1 MRNVSYMRPSLLNQV
16 SSAGTNSDRVSAV
29 VKHDAEDAVSEVRD
43 SKAYGG
49 VSSGV
54 AGILYKWVNYGK
66 GQRSR
71 WFVLEDGLDLPEK
84 STLFLNSVMDQ
95 RSSRSNPGSEMPR
108 NESLRAEMTIRWW
121 WGDRDDRGIWI
132 MEWR

>member
-16 SSAGTNSDRVSAV
+16 SSAGTNSDRVSTV

-49 VSSGV
+49 VSGGV
-54 AGILYKWVNYGK
+54 VGILYKWVNYGK
-66 GQRSR
+66 GRRSR
-71 WFVLEDGLDLPEK
+71 WFVLDDGLDLPVK
-84 STLFLNSVMDQ
+84 STLFSNSVMEQ

-108 NESLRAEMTIRWW
+108 NESLRAEMTNRRWW
-121 WGDRDDRGIWI
+121 VDLDDRGIWI